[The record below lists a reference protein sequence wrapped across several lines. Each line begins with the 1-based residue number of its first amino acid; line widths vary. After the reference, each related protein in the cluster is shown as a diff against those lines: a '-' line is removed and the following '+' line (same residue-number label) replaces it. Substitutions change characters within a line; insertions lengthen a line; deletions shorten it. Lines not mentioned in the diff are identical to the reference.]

1 MFLGDCTRLP
11 RRWYR
16 ERAGRLEAVRAAR
29 DAWLWAEGAALCF
42 ERVARDKAGGWLCK
56 AYNALGDATAHTR
69 LVVDDLFAVTLE
81 PRVAVRLSFIYS
93 FCFLLQARRRI
104 KIYKKSTYRKIFRNR
119 PTYRKINI

>member
-1 MFLGDCTRLP
+1 MLIWRSDATVANVP

-16 ERAGRLEAVRAAR
+16 ERVGRLEGVRASA
-29 DAWLWAEGAALCF
+29 DVWLWAEGTALCF

-81 PRVAVRLSFIYS
+81 PSVTVRLLFLQKCFHSFIRFVS
-93 FCFLLQARRRI
+93 FP
-104 KIYKKSTYRKIFRNR
+104 KSGKTVQKVV
-119 PTYRKINI
+119 